1 MESNLLNSSMNILVV
16 DDDPEI
22 VGILTDLLENRNYKV
37 GSAVNGALALDEL
50 ARQDY
55 DLILTD
61 INMPVMGGMEL
72 IRRVR
77 ELEKAPVV
85 IVITAYASMQ
95 SAIDAIKHGV
105 YDYIT
110 KPFKFE
116 IVLNAV
122 EKALE
127 RQFLQRENINL
138 KEMMALYQASE
149 SIGSQFCLEEV
160 IKVLFDSAAS
170 FTKADFMALY
180 LDDDNCESG
189 TFVLSQRKLVRPM
202 LQGNRYLLNSLPK
215 KLSKAVAEEHF
226 TRYSSKIFQGQD
238 PLLAT
243 LLVDTQGTTQFSSMM
258 VFSLKSR
265 NRLVG
270 VFILVSFQPEVVFSD
285 RLRRS
290 FYMLVSKAAACV
302 ENSYLYSNLQ
312 KHYIET
318 VESFAQ
324 ALEAKDSY
332 THGHSRQVS
341 LYAGLIA
348 RQLDFSSN
356 ELAALQQAATLH
368 DIGKIGI
375 SDAIL
380 NSRGKLTESELAE
393 IRQHPLKGRNIV
405 EPISS
410 LAQIAEVV
418 YYHHEHWDGSGYP
431 EGLSAH
437 AIPLMSRIISIADA
451 FDAMTSERPYR
462 LPLSIKAALLE
473 LRKEAGRQFD
483 PDLVEIFI
491 EQRYEARKL
500 LLDFQKSTALVN
512 DIPDDRN
519 VIVDISDRMNRAS
532 TICK

>member
-1 MESNLLNSSMNILVV
+1 MESDWLNRDMNILVV

-22 VGILTDLLENRNYKV
+22 VDILTDLLELRGYGV
-37 GSAVNGALALDEL
+37 GSAANGALALKEL
-50 ARQDY
+50 DRQDY
-55 DLILTD
+55 DLMLTD
-61 INMPVMGGMEL
+61 INMPVMNGMEL
-72 IRRVR
+72 IRLVHER
-77 ELEKAPVV
+77 EKAPVI
-85 IVITAYASMQ
+85 IVITAYASIQ

-116 IVLNAV
+116 IVTNAV

-127 RQFLQRENINL
+127 RQYLQRENVNL

-149 SIGSQFCLEEV
+149 SISSQFCLEEV
-160 IKVLFDSAAS
+160 VKVLFESAAS

-180 LDDDNCESG
+180 LDDDSSDNG
-189 TFVLSQRKLVRPM
+189 AFVLSQRKLFQPM
-202 LQGNRYLLNSLPK
+202 QQSHRYLLNSLPK
-215 KLSKAVAEEHF
+215 QLSKAVAEEHF

-243 LLVDTQGTTQFSSMM
+243 LFADTQGTTQFSSMM
-258 VFSLKSR
+258 VFSLKAR

-270 VFILVSFQPEVVFSD
+270 VFILVSFQPGVTFSD
-285 RLRRS
+285 KLRRS
-290 FYMLVSKAAACV
+290 FYMLVSKAAACI
-302 ENSYLYSNLQ
+302 ENSYLYNNLQ

-348 RQLDFSSN
+348 RQLDFSSA
-356 ELAALQQAATLH
+356 EIASLEQAAILH

-380 NSRGKLTESELAE
+380 NSRGKLSQSELEE
-393 IRQHPLKGRNIV
+393 IRKHPLKGRNIV

-410 LAQIAEVV
+410 LAAIADVV
-418 YYHHEHWDGSGYP
+418 YYHHEHWDGGGYP
-431 EGLSAH
+431 EGLTAH
-437 AIPLMSRIISIADA
+437 KIPLMSRIIGIADA
-451 FDAMTSERPYR
+451 FDAMTSKRPYR
-462 LPLSIKAALLE
+462 LPLSIKEALLE
-473 LRKEAGRQFD
+473 LRKESGQQFD

-491 EQRYEARKL
+491 AQRYEVRKL
-500 LLDFQKSTALVN
+500 LSDFQS
-512 DIPDDRN
+512 N
-519 VIVDISDRMNRAS
+519 VPVENNNSGGRDVVVDISDRARGAV
-532 TICK
+532 II